1 MDNILKELNII
12 ETNNEE
18 LIGKVNN
25 IMKAFFEM
33 IKYDIENTEDL
44 EEKFYT
50 IKEKYNFIEELIT
63 KIEEEEL
70 FEDTI
75 ITVKYNPMGTF
86 SYEEEAQKI
95 VNRFKGEII

>member
-50 IKEKYNFIEELIT
+50 IREKYNFIEELIT
-63 KIEEEEL
+63 KIEDEEL

-86 SYEEEAQKI
+86 YYEEKAEK
-95 VNRFKGEII
+95 EIREGK